1 MCDTLGLW
9 RRLGLSFCCHWIWET
24 ADMYTGHNCNRKL
37 RPTEEKK
44 INEVTGG
51 AECAGMCG
59 WRGQDEGR

>member
-1 MCDTLGLW
+1 
-9 RRLGLSFCCHWIWET
+9 
-24 ADMYTGHNCNRKL
+24 MYTGHNCNRKL